1 MSASLEYI
9 ALQPAERQPVLQAL
23 HETIL
28 AHDTTVTPVVEQM
41 MGKEMIIYK
50 DRGMMKYALSSV
62 KGHISLHVL
71 PMYGSVVIHAKYVAL
86 LPDAKFQKG
95 CINFEAAS
103 QLPIDIATQLIQDCA
118 PIDLIRLR
126 EEQLRSR
133 KK

>member
-28 AHDTTVTPVVEQM
+28 AHDATVTPVVEPM

-50 DRGMMKYALSSV
+50 AKGMMKYALSSV

-71 PMYGSVVIHAKYVAL
+71 PIYGHAPLHAKYVAL
-86 LPDAKFQKG
+86 LPTAKFQKG
-95 CINFEAAS
+95 CINFEDAT
-103 QLPIDIATQLIQDCA
+103 QLPVEIAAQLIQDCA
-118 PIDLIRLR
+118 PIDLVKLR

-133 KK
+133 KQ